1 MEKKEEND
9 GKKNLF
15 VFLLIILFL
24 INGYNFINT
33 DGSHNPLVAC
43 LFNMIIFLAIIIF
56 LYHKS
61 EFIKGKKEG
70 QNYLEQYFTK
80 KKKD

>member
-1 MEKKEEND
+1 MEKKEENYR
-9 GKKNLF
+9 KKNLF

-24 INGYNFINT
+24 FNGYNFINT

-43 LFNMIIFLAIIIF
+43 LFNMIIFSATTIF
-56 LYHKS
+56 IYHKS

-70 QNYLEQYFTK
+70 QTYLEKYFTK
-80 KKKD
+80 K

>member
-1 MEKKEEND
+1 MKKKKKMMEKNI
-9 GKKNLF
+9 F

-24 INGYNFINT
+24 FNGYNFINT

-43 LFNMIIFLAIIIF
+43 LFNVIIFLAIIIF
-56 LYHKS
+56 IYHKS

-70 QNYLEQYFTK
+70 QTYLEKYFTK
-80 KKKD
+80 K